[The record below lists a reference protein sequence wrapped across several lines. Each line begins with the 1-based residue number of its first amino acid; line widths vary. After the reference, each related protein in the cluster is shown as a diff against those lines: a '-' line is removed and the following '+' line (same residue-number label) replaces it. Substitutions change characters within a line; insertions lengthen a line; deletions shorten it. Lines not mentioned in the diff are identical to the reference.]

1 MNNTFYCEVMDEDEL
16 AFIQRKHD
24 KESAAYLYTM
34 NRMLF
39 FVVFVPAGIAL
50 FFAAANSLSWQGI
63 LHIYI
68 VGFIALFIFFSLV
81 SVLSYF
87 HKLHKYKMDLKH
99 KTKVV
104 EQAIIKSSQYM
115 PHNDTWHFYLL
126 SQTKLS
132 IEVSQEAFHSQQ
144 PGDEINIEYSKY
156 AKEYFGYF

>member
-1 MNNTFYCEVMDEDEL
+1 MNNTFYSEAMGEDEL

-34 NRMLF
+34 NRMLLF
-39 FVVFVPAGIAL
+39 IVFIPAGIAM
-50 FFAAANSLSWQGI
+50 FFAVARSLQWQGI

-68 VGFIALFIFFSLV
+68 VGFIALFIFFALV
-81 SVLSYF
+81 SILSYF

-99 KTKVV
+99 KTKIV
-104 EQAIIKSSQYM
+104 EQAIIKSCQYM
-115 PHNDTWHFYLL
+115 PHNNTWHFYLL

-132 IEVSQEAFHSQQ
+132 IEVSEEDFQSQV
-144 PGDEINIEYSKY
+144 PGDEINIEYSQY